1 MYPALT
7 NYDWLGDLSLK
18 IGSNVYIMKK
28 VMVNNSTNDKK
39 KKKKKKAYNHLS
51 HHITN

>member
-39 KKKKKKAYNHLS
+39 KEKKAYNHLS
-51 HHITN
+51 PHIID